1 MIPGSDLLDFALSI
15 LETQAVQYFKT
26 NGRTLNSVGQY
37 VALFD
42 SPITV
47 EGSMQP
53 VPRSRYEA
61 YGLDF
66 SKNYYTFYASKDF
79 IGADRNVAGDKI
91 TFNSKLFQVQS
102 TNDWFAVDGWQGVL
116 CVLVGDAS

>member
-15 LETQAVQYFKT
+15 IDTEAVQYYQA

-37 VALFD
+37 VTSFEAPV
-42 SPITV
+42 SV

-66 SKNYYTFYASKDF
+66 SKNYYVFYVSQDF
-79 IGADRNVAGDKI
+79 VGTERDVSGDQI
-91 TFNSKLFQVQS
+91 VFNSKLFQVQS
-102 TNDWFAVDGWQGVL
+102 INDWFAVDNWQGVL
-116 CVLVGDAS
+116 CVLIGNAP